1 MAFDVE
7 AAKAEGYT
15 DEEIQA
21 YLRGLKGEP
30 VATQEQPSRGAE
42 MAGTAIPVA
51 ASAIPAVG
59 AAAAAGYGL
68 AKYGPD
74 IVRSAG
80 SIASKM
86 MGGGQAPTV
95 GTPRNPIGAPTN
107 VPVSGPVNPAQSIA
121 VNRAPTAPSNVIRFP
136 GATAAPQAVAEAP
149 QTMLD
154 KTTSLMRQLAANK
167 VVQGVAKGGA
177 AVTAALT
184 PGNIGQDYQVPQ
196 TGRMRGME
204 INPMTGRPWTKE
216 QLSAYE
222 SNPNAFDQMLG
233 APQMPR

>member
-15 DEEIQA
+15 DEEIAA
-21 YLRGLKGEP
+21 YLRSEKGTP
-30 VATQEQPSRGAE
+30 VPVQEEPSRGAE

-95 GTPRNPIGAPTN
+95 GTPTNPIGAPTN

-121 VNRAPTAPSNVIRFP
+121 VNRAPTTPSNVIRFP
-136 GATAAPQAVAEAP
+136 GPPAAPVAAP
-149 QTMLD
+149 TMLD

-167 VVQGVAKGGA
+167 VVQGAARGA
-177 AVTAALT
+177 NAIGAALT